1 MSSIPKPKTV
11 RKPKTLGT
19 DAELDTLEHQ
29 HLLDWLWTNLDRLIP
44 LWICTKQEVVEDH
57 SRKAIEAYKDRVEE
71 TLRAYHRCAEIAD
84 DQEHVP
90 ALKRAIKRVEKHL
103 LDVRASL
110 PPLPDDSNVTTVS
123 SKHYQNE
130 ITVRK
135 YDRSGDGRNEIVGYI
150 DVEAN
155 LSMFNSCRLEGC
167 PAEKIDIFTE
177 RFRKPSAEEF
187 SKQRIRPVE
196 WEVSRSSRRVW
207 FDVRATLPTTGALIR
222 ELKVLQ
228 ELAGE
233 DVIVALVAD
242 DLSEQLRALLR
253 HEGFW
258 SLSKSDMSQM
268 LDDQLSISPP
278 RSKRRRR

>member
-11 RKPKTLGT
+11 RKPKTLGS

-57 SRKAIEAYKDRVEE
+57 SRKAIEAYEDRVKE

-90 ALKRAIKRVEKHL
+90 ALKLAIKRVRKAPFGCT
-103 LDVRASL
+103 RISPAFASRF
-110 PPLPDDSNVTTVS
+110 NVTTVS

-135 YDRSGDGRNEIVGYI
+135 HDRYGHRRDEIVGYI

-155 LSMFNSCRLEGC
+155 LSMFNSWRLVMGC
-167 PAEKIDIFTE
+167 PAEQIDIFTE
-177 RFRKPSAEEF
+177 SIPAQPSAEKF
-187 SKQRIRPVE
+187 SKKQLNLSNGRYPAHH
-196 WEVSRSSRRVW
+196 
-207 FDVRATLPTTGALIR
+207 ATRLGSTFALHCP
-222 ELKVLQ
+222 Q
-228 ELAGE
+228 LA
-233 DVIVALVAD
+233 
-242 DLSEQLRALLR
+242 S
-253 HEGFW
+253 
-258 SLSKSDMSQM
+258 
-268 LDDQLSISPP
+268 
-278 RSKRRRR
+278 

>member
-11 RKPKTLGT
+11 RKPKTLGS

-57 SRKAIEAYKDRVEE
+57 SRKAIEAYEDRVKE

-90 ALKRAIKRVEKHL
+90 ALKLAIKRIEKHL

-110 PPLPDDSNVTTVS
+110 PPLPADSNVTTVS

-135 YDRSGDGRNEIVGYI
+135 HDRYGHRRDEIVGYI

-155 LSMFNSCRLEGC
+155 LSMFNSCRLVMGC
-167 PAEKIDIFTE
+167 PAEQIDIFTE
-177 RFRKPSAEEF
+177 SIRKPSAEKF
-187 SKQRIRPVE
+187 SKKQIEPVE
-196 WEVSRSSRRVW
+196 WEVSRSSQRVW
-207 FDVRATLPTTGALIR
+207 FDVRATLPTAGVLIR

-258 SLSKSDMSQM
+258 TISKSDMSQM
-268 LDDQLSISPP
+268 LDDQL
-278 RSKRRRR
+278 